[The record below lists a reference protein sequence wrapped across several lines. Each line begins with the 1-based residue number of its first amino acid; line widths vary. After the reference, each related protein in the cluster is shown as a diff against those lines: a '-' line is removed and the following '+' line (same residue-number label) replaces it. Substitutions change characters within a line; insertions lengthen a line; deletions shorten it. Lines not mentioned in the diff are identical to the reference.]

1 MHVLHTFANNSSVPY
16 LSWFAERAHREG
28 KIRYSFLIL
37 YPERPAMMEEMEALG
52 FSCYWLKYDD
62 KHRKTGMLRALPLM
76 WRHIRKIRPDVV
88 HCNLFDDSVP
98 GLLAAWLVGIRVRV
112 VSKQET
118 GYHWMHTPKW
128 MFFDRLISR
137 LATDVIAISGES
149 RKFLMERERTPAHK
163 LHLVYNGIPPE
174 RFTCQVPAVKDALR
188 KRFDIN
194 GRFPVIGTVAR
205 FIPWKGHAHIVEAAR
220 RVVQLHPRA
229 IFLFCGMGGEQERI
243 KRQVEAAGLMD
254 HVVFTGWV
262 DRKDMASFYGLLDI
276 YLHASILEPFGLVYP
291 EAMMNGVPVVS
302 TCTGAALDAIE
313 DGRNGILV
321 EERGGEALAA
331 GVERLLGMD
340 LREVGEAGR
349 RTSLRMFPFEVM
361 WKGTTEVY
369 ANALKRTGD
378 ERS

>member
-28 KIRYSFLIL
+28 TIRYSFLIL
-37 YPERPAMMEEMEALG
+37 YPERPAMMEEMESFG
-52 FSCYWLKYDD
+52 FPCYWIKYDD
-62 KHRKTGMLRALPLM
+62 KHRKTGMLRVLPQM
-76 WRHIRKIRPDVV
+76 WRQIRKIRPDVV

-98 GLLAAWLVGIRVRV
+98 GLLAAWLAGIRVRV

-118 GYHWMHTPKW
+118 GYHMMHTPKW
-128 MFFDRLISR
+128 MIFDRLITW

-149 RKFLMERERTPAHK
+149 RQFLMEREKTPLHK
-163 LHLVYNGIPPE
+163 LHLVYNGIPADH
-174 RFTCQVPAVKDALR
+174 FTLQVPAVKDALR
-188 KRFDIN
+188 RRFGII

-205 FIPWKGHAHIVEAAR
+205 FISWKGYAHIVEAAS
-220 RVVQLHPRA
+220 RVVRLQPKA
-229 IFLFCGMGGEQERI
+229 VFLFCGMGGEQEQI
-243 KRQVEAAGLMD
+243 KRQVKAAGLME
-254 HVVFTGWV
+254 HVVFVGWM

-276 YLHASILEPFGLVYP
+276 YMHASILEPFGLVYP

-302 TCTGAALDAIE
+302 TRTGAALDAIE

-321 EERGGEALAA
+321 DEPGGEALAA

-349 RTSLRMFPFEVM
+349 RTALCMFPFEVM

-369 ANALKRTGD
+369 ANALKRAED
-378 ERS
+378 ERT